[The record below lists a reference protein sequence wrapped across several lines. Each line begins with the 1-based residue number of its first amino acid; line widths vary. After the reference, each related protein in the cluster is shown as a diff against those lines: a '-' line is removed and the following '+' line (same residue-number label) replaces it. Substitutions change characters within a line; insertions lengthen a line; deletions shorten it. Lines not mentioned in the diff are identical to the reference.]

1 MSEFNLLVPTY
12 VLLDKTVA
20 VLLFFLRLN
29 PAGIKLWLSSVSV
42 HLPSVLPVEM
52 AIFWLWQW
60 MQLVQGKHVGAG
72 RFLENESLIHLIF
85 HSVLKETI
93 ASAYS

>member
-1 MSEFNLLVPTY
+1 
-12 VLLDKTVA
+12 
-20 VLLFFLRLN
+20 
-29 PAGIKLWLSSVSV
+29 
-42 HLPSVLPVEM
+42 
-52 AIFWLWQW
+52 

-93 ASAYS
+93 ASAYSWVQKKVMETLETCY